1 MGWAGF
7 TIAGAINGAVQSG
20 FLATGGAGATSNSAG
35 SAATQL
41 PGSIA
46 RGAEGAGSVAAAA
59 GNRAANAAKSR

>member
-1 MGWAGF
+1 MGRVYYSRGNKWCGE
-7 TIAGAINGAVQSG
+7 SG